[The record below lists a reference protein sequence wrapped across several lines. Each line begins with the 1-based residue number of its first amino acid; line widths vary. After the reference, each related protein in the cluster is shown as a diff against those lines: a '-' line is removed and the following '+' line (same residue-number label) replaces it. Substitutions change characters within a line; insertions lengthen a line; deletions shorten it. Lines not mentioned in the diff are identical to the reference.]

1 MKKKIVALCL
11 CIALAVVAIGGATL
25 AYFTDKTETVTN
37 TFTVGKVDIDLWETA
52 DGTANGIETRTG
64 RNDIKVAPGTDID
77 KNPTVKVVANSENC
91 WLFVKMTVANW
102 PTANVTYA
110 LDNGWNI
117 LDTDSEG
124 KAKTFTVGESFILYR
139 EVSKSDADQTFG
151 ILTNNKIT
159 VSTQLVSS
167 NFVTDPADNMMR
179 QPTMAFQAFAIQ
191 KDNLTTAQ
199 AAWNAVQAAYTPATG
214 E

>member
-37 TFTVGKVDIDLWETA
+37 TFTVGKVDIDLWETE
-52 DGTANGIETRTG
+52 DGTSNGTETRTG
-64 RNDIKVAPGTDID
+64 RTDIKVAPGTDID

-91 WLFVKMTVANW
+91 WLFVKMTVTNW
-102 PTANVTYA
+102 PTANVTYSVA
-110 LDNGWNI
+110 NGWNT
-117 LDTDSEG
+117 LSSANDVT
-124 KAKTFTVGESFILYR
+124 ILYR
-139 EVSKSDADQTFG
+139 EVSKSATDQTFG
-151 ILTNNKIT
+151 ILIDDKIT

-167 NFVTDPADNMMR
+167 NFVTDTDGNML

-191 KDNLTTAQ
+191 TDNLTTPQ

>member
-25 AYFTDKTETVTN
+25 AYFTDKTTEVKN

-52 DGTANGIETRTG
+52 KGDGTGSHITERK
-64 RNDIKVAPGTDID
+64 DIKVAPGTDIAKD
-77 KNPTVKVVANSENC
+77 PTVSVTADSEDC
-91 WLFVKMTVANW
+91 WLFVKMTIENW
-102 PTANVTYA
+102 PNANVTYA

-117 LDTDSEG
+117 LNTDSEG
-124 KAKTFTVGESFILYR
+124 KAKTFAVGESFILYR
-139 EVSKSDADQTFG
+139 EVSKNDANKTFD
-151 ILTNNKIT
+151 ILKNKTIT

-167 NFVTDPADNMMR
+167 NFVTDTDGNMLR
-179 QPTMAFQAFAIQ
+179 PTMAFQAFAIQ
-191 KDNLTTAQ
+191 KDNLTNAQ

-214 E
+214 D